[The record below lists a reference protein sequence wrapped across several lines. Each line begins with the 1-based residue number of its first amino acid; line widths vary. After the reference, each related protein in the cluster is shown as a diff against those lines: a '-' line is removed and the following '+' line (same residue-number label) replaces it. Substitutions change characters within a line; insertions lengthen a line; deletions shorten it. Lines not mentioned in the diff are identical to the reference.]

1 MTSTLRSRI
10 VGFGSE
16 RRRPWGFT
24 GSRVA
29 AASCGGLA
37 VCASFPPIGAWPAAI
52 VGFALLAWALTN
64 PTTVVGGMGLGFV
77 FGLSFYLP
85 LLPWTGIFVGS
96 LPWVALSMM
105 CALFPALFGF
115 VAVVLRPLPGWPV
128 WWASCWVT
136 VEWLKSTVPFGG
148 FPWGVVGFGQADG
161 PLAPYARIGG
171 VTLVS
176 FVVVLA
182 GFLGFAVVIRIT
194 ARRDSHADGVARRA
208 ATGLLLLG
216 IGAIGSGVLVRQQ
229 NTGETSPGL
238 TIAAIQGNVPRL
250 GLDFNAQRRAV
261 LANHVEMTKRLAR
274 DVAAGA
280 TERPQL
286 VIWPENSSDVDP
298 LVDATAA
305 TQISSAAQA
314 VAAPVMVGAVLAGSV
329 EAERK
334 QTTTNSVIVWSPD
347 SGPGQRH
354 DKKILQPF
362 GEYLPMRDFFRFF
375 SAYADRAGNFV
386 PGGGAG
392 VVQAAGVTVGV
403 ATCWEVVFDRAPR
416 DAVRNGAQVLVVPSN
431 NATFNESMSR
441 QQLAFAKIRAI
452 EHDRPVVVAA
462 TTGISAIIKPDG
474 TVTGETEFFQ
484 GGYLV
489 DAVTP
494 MSTASPATRWAPSVQ
509 VLLLAVTV
517 GAVAA
522 AAMKRRGART
532 VSEKGRAGHD
542 EE

>member
-1 MTSTLRSRI
+1 MTSTLRSRV
-10 VGFGSE
+10 VGFGSGY
-16 RRRPWGFT
+16 RRPRGFT

-29 AASCGGLA
+29 AVSCGGLA
-37 VCASFPPIGAWPAAI
+37 VCASFPPVGAWPAAI
-52 VGFALLAWALTN
+52 VGFAFLAWALSD

-96 LPWVALSMM
+96 LPWVALSVM

-115 VAVVLRPLPGWPV
+115 AAVVLRPLPGWPV

-148 FPWGVVGFGQADG
+148 FPWDVVGFGQADG
-161 PLAPYARIGG
+161 PLAPYARMGG

-182 GFLGFAVVIRIT
+182 GFLGFAVVVRIR
-194 ARRDSHADGVARRA
+194 ARRDSHANGGAWRA

-216 IGAIGSGVLVRQQ
+216 IGAVGSGVLVRQQ

-238 TIAAIQGNVPRL
+238 TIAAIGGNVPRL

-261 LANHVEMTKRLAR
+261 LANHVETTERLAR

-280 TERPQL
+280 TRQPQL

-298 LVDATAA
+298 LVDATAGA
-305 TQISSAAQA
+305 QISSAAQA
-314 VAAPVMVGAVLAGSV
+314 VAAPIMVGAVLAGP
-329 EAERK
+329 AEEEPK

-362 GEYLPMRDFFRFF
+362 GEYLPLRGFFRFF
-375 SAYADRAGNFV
+375 SAYADRAGDFV
-386 PGGGAG
+386 PGRGPG

-403 ATCWEVVFDRAPR
+403 TTCWEVVFDRAPR
-416 DAVRNGAQVLVVPSN
+416 EAVRNGAQMLAVPSN

-462 TTGISAIIKPDG
+462 TTGISAIITPDG
-474 TVTGETEFFQ
+474 TVTDETGFFQ
-484 GGYLV
+484 DGYLV
-489 DAVTP
+489 DAIAP
-494 MSTASPATRWAPSVQ
+494 KSTVSPGTRWTPRAQ
-509 VLLLAVTV
+509 ALLLAVTI
-517 GAVAA
+517 GAVATA
-522 AAMKRRGART
+522 VITRRGARS
-532 VSEKGRAGHD
+532 VGEEGRAGPC
-542 EE
+542 